1 MANYTDSMDL
11 FRVYILNH
19 SEQSW
24 REIEKLAGEI
34 ADNGGTIKSSH
45 RKRMAQICEGIY
57 DCYRYDCGLGRIGCN
72 QRKTVALDV
81 LKDEVNETIR
91 YRARHAS

>member
-1 MANYTDSMDL
+1 MANYTDSMDS

-34 ADNGGTIKSSH
+34 ADDGGTIKGSH
-45 RKRMAQICEGIY
+45 RKRMVQICEDIY
-57 DCYRYDCGLGRIGCN
+57 DYYRYGCNLGRIGCN

-81 LKDEVNETIR
+81 LKDEVNEIIH
-91 YRARHAS
+91 YRAHNAS